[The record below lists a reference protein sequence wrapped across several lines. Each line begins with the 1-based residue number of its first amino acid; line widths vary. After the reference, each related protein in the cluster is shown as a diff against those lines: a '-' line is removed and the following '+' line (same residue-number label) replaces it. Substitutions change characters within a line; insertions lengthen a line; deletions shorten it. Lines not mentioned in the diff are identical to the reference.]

1 MSSSRLDD
9 QADRTSERP
18 LAFANPFIEAKLVQ
32 SARDYVVE
40 DGIVA
45 NLSSEPV
52 VSHGVLPGILPAW
65 RSTMLRGAR
74 IEQADCLAVISV
86 SRRMNLGGLP
96 LLGWDWYGD
105 RNQKFSRETPLYISP
120 QDTIG
125 QVQVDPRVFTNEAR
139 HETTTEPFALKLN
152 LWWSPP
158 ETDCA
163 IHNEH
168 PFLELHTQI
177 HGVGRMQKF
186 RERDAS
192 TRYEDVVMAPGM
204 THEPFAH
211 VAEPQRWEYP
221 WHRYYADTDCIWLA
235 IELHPLT
242 SAAL

>member
-1 MSSSRLDD
+1 MSSNVVDDKAEETSR
-9 QADRTSERP
+9 RP
-18 LAFANPFIEAKLVQ
+18 LAFANRFIEAELVR

-40 DGIVA
+40 DGVVV

-52 VSHGVLPGILPAW
+52 VSRGVLPGILPPW

-74 IEQADCLAVISV
+74 IERAECLAVISV

-125 QVQVDPRVFTNEAR
+125 QVSVDPHVFTNEAR
-139 HETTTEPFALKLN
+139 DERAAEAFTLKLN

-186 RERDAS
+186 LQREAS

-204 THEPFAH
+204 THEPFAR
-211 VAEPQRWEYP
+211 VAGLQRWEYP

-235 IELHPLT
+235 IELHPVT
-242 SAAL
+242 FAAP